1 MTNDILSQIVASRA
15 RDIESNAAH
24 AVSVPELKS
33 RWCERCDRGDFR
45 SFSSALRERAAESG
59 VAAIIAEIKRG
70 SPARGLFAPGLDPV
84 SAARDYELGGAACL
98 SVLTEPHF
106 FFGTLD
112 DLVAARGACTLPVLQ
127 KDFIVTEYQVYE
139 AAIHT
144 DAILLIARCLEPS
157 QLADL
162 HSLATELRL
171 DVLVEVFDEADI
183 QKIAPLRFPLIGIN
197 NRNLA
202 TMGIDTQ
209 NAARWA
215 SQFHTE
221 QLVVAASGMRS
232 RCDIERLMA
241 AGVRTFLVGETLSVS
256 PNPVA
261 TLREMVYGT

>member
-1 MTNDILSQIVASRA
+1 MANDILSQIVASRV
-15 RDIESNAAH
+15 RDIESSAAY
-24 AVSVPELKS
+24 AVSVSELKS
-33 RWCERCDRGDFR
+33 RWRDRNARDDFR
-45 SFSSALRERAAESG
+45 SFDGALRERAAESG

-70 SPARGLFAPGLDPV
+70 SPARGLFAPMLDPV
-84 SAARDYELGGAACL
+84 AAARSYELGGAACL

-106 FFGTLD
+106 FFGALD
-112 DLVAARGACTLPVLQ
+112 DLVAARSACTLPVLQ

-139 AAIHT
+139 AALHT
-144 DAILLIARCLEPS
+144 DAILLIARCLDYS
-157 QLADL
+157 QLSDL

-209 NAARWA
+209 NTARWA
-215 SQFHTE
+215 SQFHAE

-232 RCDIERLMA
+232 RGDIEQLIT

-256 PNPVA
+256 SNPVV